1 LRGIVFALL
10 YALVAPFLCMEMI
23 YNG

>member
-1 LRGIVFALL
+1 LRGVVFALL